1 MGQNQSQ
8 EGSARGSHRPVKLS
22 NEDLDDLRAI
32 EERFHALIRERCG
45 DLTKGLELPKLDA
58 STVMPPDVQT
68 YFPVPGFY
76 GGFSYSIQRGNDNHL
91 EMVTE
96 SWCRVYGG
104 SGQRHIITP
113 QKTTLVE
120 EGFV

>member
-8 EGSARGSHRPVKLS
+8 ESERDNVKLMKLS
-22 NEDLDDLRAI
+22 EEDLNNLHAI
-32 EERFHALIRERCG
+32 EERFHALIHERCR
-45 DLTKGLELPKLDA
+45 DLTDNLELPKLDA
-58 STVMPPDVQT
+58 TTVKDKGFRT

-76 GGFSYSIQRGNDNHL
+76 GGFSYWFQRGNDNSL
-91 EMVTE
+91 ELVTE
-96 SWCRVYGG
+96 SWCRIMGG
-104 SGQRHIITP
+104 SGQRHVITP

>member
-1 MGQNQSQ
+1 MGQKLGREDS
-8 EGSARGSHRPVKLS
+8 PKPITLS
-22 NEDLDDLRAI
+22 NEDLDDLHAI

-45 DLTKGLELPKLDA
+45 DLTDGLELPKLDA
-58 STVMPPDVQT
+58 TTVTQLNVRT

-76 GGFSYSIQRGNDNHL
+76 GGFSYSFQRGNNNHL

-96 SWCRVYGG
+96 SWCRICGG
-104 SGQRHIITP
+104 SGQRHVITP
-113 QKTTLVE
+113 QTTTLVE